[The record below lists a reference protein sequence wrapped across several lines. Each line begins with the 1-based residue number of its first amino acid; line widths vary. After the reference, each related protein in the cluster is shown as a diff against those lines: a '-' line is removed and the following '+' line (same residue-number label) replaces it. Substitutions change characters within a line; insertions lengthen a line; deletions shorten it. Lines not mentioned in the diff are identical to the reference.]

1 MIKEEVKLRV
11 ANGWDMSVMRSVMI
25 FLVSND
31 GPREKHCHEK
41 SGSAASRLV
50 CQLCLTSI
58 LNQWKKTQIQ
68 YRSTPLTVG
77 FVTHQTNGGGVFNQ
91 YFPAVGFL
99 SKMLKELIQF
109 SETFSQPSTS
119 WKSRTIELW
128 RLAN

>member
-1 MIKEEVKLRV
+1 MIKEEFKLGV

-77 FVTHQTNGGGVFNQ
+77 FVTHQTNGGGVSVSIFLQ
-91 YFPAVGFL
+91 LGF
-99 SKMLKELIQF
+99 SPKCQ
-109 SETFSQPSTS
+109 
-119 WKSRTIELW
+119 KS
-128 RLAN
+128 

>member
-41 SGSAASRLV
+41 SGSAASQLV

-58 LNQWKKTQIQ
+58 LHQWKKTQIKTKTQ
-68 YRSTPLTVG
+68 IQEVNSVDRWLRYTSNQWRRCFQS
-77 FVTHQTNGGGVFNQ
+77 VF
-91 YFPAVGFL
+91 
-99 SKMLKELIQF
+99 SC
-109 SETFSQPSTS
+109 S
-119 WKSRTIELW
+119 WVSLQNVKRADTIGW
-128 RLAN
+128 G